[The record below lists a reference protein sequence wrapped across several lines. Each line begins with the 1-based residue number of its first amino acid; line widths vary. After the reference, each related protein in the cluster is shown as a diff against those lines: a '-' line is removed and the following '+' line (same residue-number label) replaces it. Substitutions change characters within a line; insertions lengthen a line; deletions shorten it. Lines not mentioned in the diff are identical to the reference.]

1 MADKHVVTRQ
11 VLGGQAP
18 VAIQEFAARGLLPLP
33 RAEFLDVWVY
43 LAAHGGT
50 PEVRDLARQS
60 LEQLSTEEL
69 VELAAHPHLEDSTFE
84 YLVQRHSRDAAVA
97 ARLARN
103 PGIPDA
109 ALVHLAEQAGADVL
123 ELIVV
128 NQVRLLQTPDLLP
141 ALRRNPNLTSVQQ
154 RRLREFEEEFVHKE
168 VRYELKVPARE
179 APSPMP
185 TPSPVVPVGPSAPS
199 PAPVPPSLVSTGP
212 SAPAPTPEA
221 SAAVLT
227 APRPVPSVEVAETME
242 TPPEVLAVE
251 AETQGDPQRLLD
263 RIMRMTIPERI
274 MLALLGHREARM
286 FLIRDPNR
294 IVQEAV
300 MKSPRLSE
308 SEAETYA
315 AMRHLEP
322 DVLRILADR
331 REFHKNRTFLY
342 RIVTNPKTPIPI
354 ATRLMAQLSVM
365 QLRDITRSRDVPM
378 AVRNMAKE
386 RLAHILGLGKG

>member
-1 MADKHVVTRQ
+1 MASKHVLTRQ
-11 VLGGQAP
+11 VLEGRAP
-18 VAIQEFAARGLLPLP
+18 VAVQEFAARGLLPLP
-33 RAEFLDVWVY
+33 RPEFLDIWVY

-69 VELAAHPHLEDSTFE
+69 AELAAHPHLEGPTFE
-84 YLVQRHSRDAAVA
+84 YLVQRYGRDSAVA

-103 PGIPDA
+103 PSIPDM

-141 ALRRNPNLTSVQQ
+141 ALRRNPNLTPVQQ

-168 VRYELKVPARE
+168 VRYELKPSPPTPPPVAPSVGPTGPAAPVLAPE
-179 APSPMP
+179 APPSVLTTPMA
-185 TPSPVVPVGPSAPS
+185 VPSAVE
-199 PAPVPPSLVSTGP
+199 PAEPV
-212 SAPAPTPEA
+212 A
-221 SAAVLT
+221 
-227 APRPVPSVEVAETME
+227 E

-251 AETQGDPQRLLD
+251 AETQGDPQRLWD
-263 RIMRMTIPERI
+263 RIMRMTVPERI

-294 IVQEAV
+294 TVQEAV

-315 AMRHLEP
+315 TMRHLEP

-331 REFHKNRTFLY
+331 REFYKNRNFVY
-342 RIVTNPKTPIPI
+342 RIVTNPKTPIPV
-354 ATRLMAQLSVM
+354 AARLMAQLSVM

-386 RLAHILGLGKG
+386 RLAHILGLNKGQI

>member
-1 MADKHVVTRQ
+1 MADKHAVTRQ
-11 VLGGQAP
+11 VLEGQAP
-18 VAIQEFAARGLLPLP
+18 VAVQEFAARGLLPLA

-43 LAAHGGT
+43 LAAHGST

-60 LEQLSTEEL
+60 LEQLATEEL
-69 VELAAHPHLEDSTFE
+69 AELAAYPHLEDRTFE
-84 YLVQRHSRDAAVA
+84 YLVQRYSRDSAVA
-97 ARLARN
+97 ARLAQN
-103 PGIPDA
+103 PSIPDA
-109 ALVHLAEQAGADVL
+109 ALVRLAEQAGADVL

-141 ALRRNPNLTSVQQ
+141 ALRQNPNLTPVQQ
-154 RRLREFEEEFVHKE
+154 RRLREFEEEFVYKE
-168 VRYELKVPARE
+168 VRYELKVPTRE
-179 APSPMP
+179 APPP
-185 TPSPVVPVGPSAPS
+185 T
-199 PAPVPPSLVSTGP
+199 PVPPAVAP
-212 SAPAPTPEA
+212 SAIPPGPPEA
-221 SAAVLT
+221 SAAGLT
-227 APRPVPSVEVAETME
+227 APMPVPPSAEAPEPTAE

-251 AETQGDPQRLLD
+251 AETRDDPQRLLD
-263 RIMRMTIPERI
+263 RIARMTVPERVL
-274 MLALLGHREARM
+274 LALLGHREARM

-308 SEAETYA
+308 SEAEVYA

-322 DVLRILADR
+322 DTLRILADR

-342 RIVTNPKTPIPI
+342 RIVTNPKTPIPV
-354 ATRLMAQLSVM
+354 ATRLMSHLSVM

-386 RLAHILGLGKG
+386 RLAHILGLSKG

>member
-1 MADKHVVTRQ
+1 MASKHALTRQ
-11 VLGGQAP
+11 VLEGRAP
-18 VAIQEFAARGLLPLP
+18 VAVQEFAARGLLPLP
-33 RAEFLDVWVY
+33 RPEFLDIWVY

-69 VELAAHPHLEDSTFE
+69 AELAAHPHLEGPTFE
-84 YLVQRHSRDAAVA
+84 YLVQRYSRDSAVA

-103 PGIPDA
+103 PSIPDT

-141 ALRRNPNLTSVQQ
+141 ALRRNPNLTPVQQ
-154 RRLREFEEEFVHKE
+154 RRLREFEEEFVQKE
-168 VRYELKVPARE
+168 VRYELKPSPPAPPPVAPSVGPPGPAAPVLAPE
-179 APSPMP
+179 APPSVLTTPMA
-185 TPSPVVPVGPSAPS
+185 VPSAVE
-199 PAPVPPSLVSTGP
+199 PAEPM
-212 SAPAPTPEA
+212 A
-221 SAAVLT
+221 
-227 APRPVPSVEVAETME
+227 E

-263 RIMRMTIPERI
+263 RIMRMTVPERI

-294 IVQEAV
+294 TVQEAV

-331 REFHKNRTFLY
+331 REFYKNRTFVY
-342 RIVTNPKTPIPI
+342 RIVTNPKTPIPV
-354 ATRLMAQLSVM
+354 AARLMAQLSVM

-386 RLAHILGLGKG
+386 RLAHILGLNKGQI

>member
-1 MADKHVVTRQ
+1 MASKHVLTRQ
-11 VLGGQAP
+11 VLEGRAP
-18 VAIQEFAARGLLPLP
+18 VAVQEFAARGLLPLP
-33 RAEFLDVWVY
+33 RPEFLDIWVY

-69 VELAAHPHLEDSTFE
+69 AELAAHPHLEGPTFE
-84 YLVQRHSRDAAVA
+84 YLVQRYSRDSAVA

-103 PGIPDA
+103 PSIPDT

-141 ALRRNPNLTSVQQ
+141 ALRRNPNLTPVQQ
-154 RRLREFEEEFVHKE
+154 RRLREFEEEFVQKE
-168 VRYELKVPARE
+168 VRYELK
-179 APSPMP
+179 PSP
-185 TPSPVVPVGPSAPS
+185 
-199 PAPVPPSLVSTGP
+199 PVPPPVAPSVGPPGPAAPVLAPEAPPSVLTTPMAVP
-212 SAPAPTPEA
+212 SAVEPAEPMA
-221 SAAVLT
+221 
-227 APRPVPSVEVAETME
+227 E

-263 RIMRMTIPERI
+263 RIMRMTVPERI

-294 IVQEAV
+294 TVQEAV

-331 REFHKNRTFLY
+331 REFYKNRTFVY
-342 RIVTNPKTPIPI
+342 RIVTNPKTPIPV
-354 ATRLMAQLSVM
+354 AARLMAQLSVM

-386 RLAHILGLGKG
+386 RLAHILGLNKGQI

>member
-1 MADKHVVTRQ
+1 
-11 VLGGQAP
+11 
-18 VAIQEFAARGLLPLP
+18 
-33 RAEFLDVWVY
+33 
-43 LAAHGGT
+43 
-50 PEVRDLARQS
+50 
-60 LEQLSTEEL
+60 
-69 VELAAHPHLEDSTFE
+69 
-84 YLVQRHSRDAAVA
+84 
-97 ARLARN
+97 
-103 PGIPDA
+103 
-109 ALVHLAEQAGADVL
+109 VHLAEQAGADVL

-141 ALRRNPNLTSVQQ
+141 ALRRNPNLTPVQQ
-154 RRLREFEEEFVHKE
+154 RRLREFEEEFVQKE
-168 VRYELKVPARE
+168 VRYELKPSPPAPPPVAPSVGPPGPAAPVLAPE
-179 APSPMP
+179 APPSVLTTPM
-185 TPSPVVPVGPSAPS
+185 VVPSAVE
-199 PAPVPPSLVSTGP
+199 PAEPV
-212 SAPAPTPEA
+212 A
-221 SAAVLT
+221 
-227 APRPVPSVEVAETME
+227 E

-263 RIMRMTIPERI
+263 RIMRMTVPERI

-294 IVQEAV
+294 TVQEAV

-331 REFHKNRTFLY
+331 REFYKNRTFVY
-342 RIVTNPKTPIPI
+342 RIVTNPKTPIPV
-354 ATRLMAQLSVM
+354 AARLMAQLSVM

-386 RLAHILGLGKG
+386 RLAHILGLNKGQI

>member
-1 MADKHVVTRQ
+1 MASKHVLTRQ
-11 VLGGQAP
+11 VLEGRAP
-18 VAIQEFAARGLLPLP
+18 VAVQEFAARGLLPLP
-33 RAEFLDVWVY
+33 RPEFLDIWVY

-69 VELAAHPHLEDSTFE
+69 AELAAHPHLEGPTFE
-84 YLVQRHSRDAAVA
+84 YLVQRYSRDSAVA

-103 PGIPDA
+103 PSIPDT

-141 ALRRNPNLTSVQQ
+141 ALRRNPNLTPVQQ
-154 RRLREFEEEFVHKE
+154 RRLREFEEEFVQKE
-168 VRYELKVPARE
+168 VRYELKPSPPAPPPVAPSVGPPGPAAPVLAPE
-179 APSPMP
+179 APPSVLTTPMA
-185 TPSPVVPVGPSAPS
+185 VPSAVE
-199 PAPVPPSLVSTGP
+199 PAEPM
-212 SAPAPTPEA
+212 A
-221 SAAVLT
+221 
-227 APRPVPSVEVAETME
+227 E

-263 RIMRMTIPERI
+263 RIMRMTVPERI

-294 IVQEAV
+294 TVQEAV

-331 REFHKNRTFLY
+331 REFYKNRTFVY
-342 RIVTNPKTPIPI
+342 RIVTNPKTPIPV
-354 ATRLMAQLSVM
+354 AARLMAQLSVM

-386 RLAHILGLGKG
+386 RLAHILGLNKGQI

>member
-1 MADKHVVTRQ
+1 MASKHVLTRQ
-11 VLGGQAP
+11 VLEGRAP
-18 VAIQEFAARGLLPLP
+18 VAVQEFAARGLLPLP
-33 RAEFLDVWVY
+33 RPEFLDIWVY

-69 VELAAHPHLEDSTFE
+69 AELAAHPHLEGPTFE
-84 YLVQRHSRDAAVA
+84 YLVQRYSRDSAVA

-103 PGIPDA
+103 PSIPDT

-141 ALRRNPNLTSVQQ
+141 ALRRNPNLTPVQQ
-154 RRLREFEEEFVHKE
+154 RRLREFEEEFVQKE
-168 VRYELKVPARE
+168 VRYELKPSPPAPPPVAPSVGPPGPAVPVLAPE
-179 APSPMP
+179 APPSVLTTPMA
-185 TPSPVVPVGPSAPS
+185 VPSAVE
-199 PAPVPPSLVSTGP
+199 PAEPV
-212 SAPAPTPEA
+212 A
-221 SAAVLT
+221 
-227 APRPVPSVEVAETME
+227 E

-263 RIMRMTIPERI
+263 RIMRMTVPERI

-294 IVQEAV
+294 TVQEAV

-331 REFHKNRTFLY
+331 REFYKNRTFVY
-342 RIVTNPKTPIPI
+342 RIVTNPKTPIPV
-354 ATRLMAQLSVM
+354 AARLMAQLSVM

-386 RLAHILGLGKG
+386 RLAHILGLNKGQI

>member
-1 MADKHVVTRQ
+1 MASKHVLTRQ
-11 VLGGQAP
+11 VLEGRAP
-18 VAIQEFAARGLLPLP
+18 VAVQEFAARGLLPLP
-33 RAEFLDVWVY
+33 RPEFLDIWVY

-69 VELAAHPHLEDSTFE
+69 AELAAHPHLEGPTFE
-84 YLVQRHSRDAAVA
+84 YLVQRYSRDSAVA

-103 PGIPDA
+103 PSIPDT

-141 ALRRNPNLTSVQQ
+141 ALRRNPNLTPVQQ
-154 RRLREFEEEFVHKE
+154 RRLREFEEEFVQKE
-168 VRYELKVPARE
+168 VRYELKPSPPAPPPVAPSVGPPGPAAPVLAPE
-179 APSPMP
+179 APPSVLTTPMA
-185 TPSPVVPVGPSAPS
+185 VPSAVE
-199 PAPVPPSLVSTGP
+199 PAEPV
-212 SAPAPTPEA
+212 A
-221 SAAVLT
+221 
-227 APRPVPSVEVAETME
+227 E

-263 RIMRMTIPERI
+263 RIMRMTVPERI

-294 IVQEAV
+294 TVQEAV

-331 REFHKNRTFLY
+331 REFYKNRTFVY
-342 RIVTNPKTPIPI
+342 RIVTNPKTPIPV
-354 ATRLMAQLSVM
+354 AARLMAQLSVM

-386 RLAHILGLGKG
+386 RLAHILGLNKGQI

>member
-1 MADKHVVTRQ
+1 MASKHVLTRQ
-11 VLGGQAP
+11 VLEGRAP
-18 VAIQEFAARGLLPLP
+18 VAVQEFAARGLLPLP
-33 RAEFLDVWVY
+33 RPEFLDIWVY

-69 VELAAHPHLEDSTFE
+69 AELAAHPHLEGPTFE
-84 YLVQRHSRDAAVA
+84 YLVQRYSRDSAVA

-103 PGIPDA
+103 PSIPDT

-141 ALRRNPNLTSVQQ
+141 ALRRNPNLTPVQQ
-154 RRLREFEEEFVHKE
+154 RRLREFEEEFVQKE
-168 VRYELKVPARE
+168 VRYELKPSPPAPPPVAPSVGPPGPAAPVLAPE
-179 APSPMP
+179 APPSVLTTPMA
-185 TPSPVVPVGPSAPS
+185 VPSAVE
-199 PAPVPPSLVSTGP
+199 PAEPV
-212 SAPAPTPEA
+212 A
-221 SAAVLT
+221 
-227 APRPVPSVEVAETME
+227 E

-263 RIMRMTIPERI
+263 RIMRMTVPERI

-294 IVQEAV
+294 TVQEAV

-331 REFHKNRTFLY
+331 REFHKNRTFVY
-342 RIVTNPKTPIPI
+342 RIVTNPKTPIPV
-354 ATRLMAQLSVM
+354 AARLMAQLSVM

-386 RLAHILGLGKG
+386 RLAHILGLNKGQI

>member
-1 MADKHVVTRQ
+1 MADKHAVTRQ
-11 VLGGQAP
+11 VLEGRAP
-18 VAIQEFAARGLLPLP
+18 VALQEFAARGLLPLP

-60 LEQLSTEEL
+60 LEQLTTEEL
-69 VELAAHPHLEDSTFE
+69 AELAAYPRLEDETFE
-84 YLVQRHSRDAAVA
+84 YLVQRYGRDSVVA

-103 PGIPDA
+103 PSIPDA
-109 ALVHLAEQAGADVL
+109 ALVRLAGQAGADVL

-141 ALRRNPNLTSVQQ
+141 ALRQNPNLTPVQQ

-179 APSPMP
+179 APPP
-185 TPSPVVPVGPSAPS
+185 T
-199 PAPVPPSLVSTGP
+199 PVPPSVVP
-212 SAPAPTPEA
+212 SAVPPSPPEA
-221 SAAVLT
+221 SPAGLT
-227 APRPVPSVEVAETME
+227 APMPVPPSAEAPEPPVE

-251 AETQGDPQRLLD
+251 AETRDDPQRLLD
-263 RIMRMTIPERI
+263 RIARMTVPERVL
-274 MLALLGHREARM
+274 LALLGHREARM

-294 IVQEAV
+294 VVQEAV

-308 SEAETYA
+308 PEAEVYA

-322 DVLRILADR
+322 DILRILADR
-331 REFHKNRTFLY
+331 REFYKNRTFLY
-342 RIVTNPKTPIPI
+342 RIVTNPKTPLPVV
-354 ATRLMAQLSVM
+354 TRLMSQLSVM

-386 RLAHILGLGKG
+386 RLAHILGFSKG

>member
-33 RAEFLDVWVY
+33 RAEFLDIWVY
-43 LAAHGGT
+43 LTTHGGT

-69 VELAAHPHLEDSTFE
+69 AELAAHPHLEDSTFE
-84 YLVQRHSRDAAVA
+84 YLVQRCARDSAVA

-103 PGIPDA
+103 PSIPDA
-109 ALVHLAEQAGADVL
+109 ALVRLAEQAGADVL

-141 ALRRNPNLTSVQQ
+141 ALRRNPNLTPVQQ
-154 RRLREFEEEFVHKE
+154 RRLREFEEEFIHKE
-168 VRYELKVPARE
+168 VRYELRVPTRE
-179 APSPMP
+179 APPPMP
-185 TPSPVVPVGPSAPS
+185 TAPPAVPVGPSAPS
-199 PAPVPPSLVSTGP
+199 VISTGP
-212 SAPAPTPEA
+212 STSAPAPEA
-221 SAAVLT
+221 VAPGLT
-227 APRPVPSVEVAETME
+227 APTSVPPPVEAAEPAE

-251 AETQGDPQRLLD
+251 AETRGDPQRLLD
-263 RIMRMTIPERI
+263 RITRMTVPERV

-286 FLIRDPNR
+286 LLVRDPNR

-322 DVLRILADR
+322 DILRILAER
-331 REFHKNRTFLY
+331 REFYKNRTFLY
-342 RIVTNPKTPIPI
+342 RIVTNPKTPIPVV
-354 ATRLMAQLSVM
+354 TRLMAQLSVM

-386 RLAHILGLGKG
+386 RLAHVLGLDKRQI

>member
-11 VLGGQAP
+11 VLEGRAP

-43 LAAHGGT
+43 LTVHGGT

-69 VELAAHPHLEDSTFE
+69 AELAAHASLEDRTFE
-84 YLVQRHSRDAAVA
+84 YLVERYGRDSAVA

-103 PGIPDA
+103 PAIPDA
-109 ALVHLAEQAGADVL
+109 ALVRLAEQAGADVL

-141 ALRRNPNLTSVQQ
+141 ALRRNPNLTPVQQ
-154 RRLREFEEEFVHKE
+154 RRLREFEEEFVQKE
-168 VRYELKVPARE
+168 VRYELKVPSRE
-179 APSPMP
+179 APPPMP
-185 TPSPVVPVGPSAPS
+185 PPSPAVPVGP
-199 PAPVPPSLVSTGP
+199 PVPPSVVSTGS
-212 SAPAPTPEA
+212 SAPVPTPEA
-221 SAAVLT
+221 PASGLT
-227 APRPVPSVEVAETME
+227 APMPAPSVEVAEATAE

-263 RIMRMTIPERI
+263 RIMRMTVPERV

-322 DVLRILADR
+322 DILRILADR
-331 REFHKNRTFLY
+331 REFYKNRTFLY
-342 RIVTNPKTPIPI
+342 RIVTNPKTPIPV
-354 ATRLMAQLSVM
+354 ATRLMSQLSVM

-386 RLAHILGLGKG
+386 RLAHILGLSKG

>member
-1 MADKHVVTRQ
+1 MASKHALTRQ
-11 VLGGQAP
+11 VLEGRAP
-18 VAIQEFAARGLLPLP
+18 VAVQEFAARGLLPLP
-33 RAEFLDVWVY
+33 RPEFLDIWVY

-69 VELAAHPHLEDSTFE
+69 AELAAHPHLEGPTFE
-84 YLVQRHSRDAAVA
+84 YLVQRYSRDSAVA

-103 PGIPDA
+103 PSIPDT

-141 ALRRNPNLTSVQQ
+141 ALRRNPNLTPVQQ
-154 RRLREFEEEFVHKE
+154 RRLREFEEEFVQKE
-168 VRYELKVPARE
+168 VRYELKPSPPAPPPVAPSVGPPGPAAPVLAPE
-179 APSPMP
+179 APPSVLTTPMA
-185 TPSPVVPVGPSAPS
+185 VPSAVE
-199 PAPVPPSLVSTGP
+199 PAEPV
-212 SAPAPTPEA
+212 A
-221 SAAVLT
+221 
-227 APRPVPSVEVAETME
+227 E

-263 RIMRMTIPERI
+263 RIMRMTVPERI

-294 IVQEAV
+294 TVQEAV

-331 REFHKNRTFLY
+331 REFYKNRTFVY
-342 RIVTNPKTPIPI
+342 RIVTNPKTPIPV
-354 ATRLMAQLSVM
+354 AARLMAQLSVM

-386 RLAHILGLGKG
+386 RLAHILGLNKGQI

>member
-1 MADKHVVTRQ
+1 MASKHVLTRQ
-11 VLGGQAP
+11 VLEGRAP
-18 VAIQEFAARGLLPLP
+18 VAVQEFAARGLLPLP
-33 RAEFLDVWVY
+33 RPEFLDIWVY

-69 VELAAHPHLEDSTFE
+69 AELAAHPHLEGPTFE
-84 YLVQRHSRDAAVA
+84 YLVQRYSRDSAVA

-103 PGIPDA
+103 PSIPDT

-141 ALRRNPNLTSVQQ
+141 ALRRNPNLTPVQQ
-154 RRLREFEEEFVHKE
+154 RRLREFEEEFVQKE
-168 VRYELKVPARE
+168 VRYELKPSPPAPPPVAPSVGPPGPAAPVLAPE
-179 APSPMP
+179 APPSVLTTPMA
-185 TPSPVVPVGPSAPS
+185 VPSAVE
-199 PAPVPPSLVSTGP
+199 PAEPV
-212 SAPAPTPEA
+212 A
-221 SAAVLT
+221 
-227 APRPVPSVEVAETME
+227 E

-263 RIMRMTIPERI
+263 RIMRMTVPERI

-294 IVQEAV
+294 TVQEAV

-331 REFHKNRTFLY
+331 REFHRNRTFVY
-342 RIVTNPKTPIPI
+342 RIVTNPKTPIPV
-354 ATRLMAQLSVM
+354 AARLMAQLSVM

-386 RLAHILGLGKG
+386 RLAHILGLNKGQI